1 MSKFSS
7 NGALKGG
14 MYSIKRQTKV
24 DEPVILS
31 KEIQKKIQLVKRA
44 FR

>member
-7 NGALKGG
+7 NGFLNGS

-31 KEIQKKIQLVKRA
+31 KETQKKIQLIKRA